1 MSIKDLKSMTNEEF
15 VRYIMN
21 YNPRGALVQAFVI
34 QALSSYC
41 ELVLEAGAG
50 PSENGL
56 INPEAWR
63 DIASHINDLME
74 QKYGN
79 QENQAARSA

>member
-1 MSIKDLKSMTNEEF
+1 MSIKDLKSITNEDF

-21 YNPRGALVQAFVI
+21 YNPHGALVQAFVI

-41 ELVLEAGAG
+41 ELVLEAGVG

-56 INPEAWR
+56 INSKAWR
-63 DIASHINDLME
+63 DIASYINNLME

-79 QENQAARSA
+79 

>member
-1 MSIKDLKSMTNEEF
+1 MSIKTVKQMTNEDF

-21 YNPRGALVQAFVI
+21 YSPRGALVQVFVI
-34 QALSSYC
+34 QALSTYC
-41 ELVLEAGAG
+41 ELVLEAGVG
-50 PSENGL
+50 PSENSL

-63 DIASHINDLME
+63 DIASHINNLME

-79 QENQAARSA
+79 QENQVA